1 MKNNNYAK
9 HLIIEK
15 IRQTKQGKRIP
26 KLDEY
31 PFEVIQ
37 EIHEARAKNLELS
50 EEEFNKWIVSKN
62 FYANGISLSV
72 IAYILHTTSEWVR
85 QLEKKAISKLRRPNL
100 GGRLKKYKDI
110 CINTEI
116 SEL

>member
-1 MKNNNYAK
+1 M
-9 HLIIEK
+9 
-15 IRQTKQGKRIP
+15 
-26 KLDEY
+26 
-31 PFEVIQ
+31 IQ

-85 QLEKKAISKLRRPNL
+85 QLEKKAISKLRRPNFPINIITQSFYFFT
-100 GGRLKKYKDI
+100 LKL
-110 CINTEI
+110 INF
-116 SEL
+116 LQF